1 MANLKERYQ
10 DILQKI
16 KLAEKKYNR
25 ETGSVKLIAV
35 SKTKPAEMIEEMA
48 ALGQNAFGENYL
60 QEAIDKQNV
69 LAELNL
75 QWHFIGHIQSNKT
88 KEIAS
93 HFDWAHG
100 IERIKIAR
108 RLSDQRPA
116 DKAALNI
123 CIQVNLEAEASK
135 SGIAPV
141 EVIDLARQ
149 IIELPNVKLRGLMA
163 IPSPNNP
170 FAQQRALFAQLRN
183 LLAQLNEAGMG
194 VDTLSMGMTDDMEAA
209 IAEGATHIRIGT
221 ALFGARN
228 YA

>member
-16 KLAEKKYNR
+16 KLAEQQYNR
-25 ETGSVKLIAV
+25 ESGSVKLIAV
-35 SKTKPAEMIEEMA
+35 SKTKPADMIEQMA

-60 QEAIDKQNV
+60 QEAIDKQKT
-69 LAELNL
+69 LADLNL

-88 KEIAS
+88 KDIAT

-100 IERIKIAR
+100 VDRIKIAR

-116 DKAALNI
+116 GKAALNI

-135 SGIAPV
+135 SGIAPTQV
-141 EVIDLARQ
+141 VDLATQ
-149 IIELPNVKLRGLMA
+149 IIDLPNVKLRGLMA

-170 FAQQRALFAQLRN
+170 FVEQRALFAQLRN
-183 LLAQLNEAGMG
+183 LLAQMNEAGMG
-194 VDTLSMGMTDDMEAA
+194 LDALSMGMTDDMEAA